1 MFEPY
6 HDHIFSWNNSLGEE
20 KIETG
25 SWLLKRIRESVRL
38 WLMTRSPVW
47 CRHLLELEGIWLRE
61 IIKSWLLIYIY
72 IWLLHILYNNIFGIW
87 LRKIIK
93 SWLLIYMYM
102 WLLILYV
109 DKYVNHPF
117 FYAWNI
123 QSKANRYQTQTSI
136 KECLNISR

>member
-1 MFEPY
+1 MFGPY
-6 HDHIFSWNNSLGEE
+6 HDHIFLWNNSLGEE
-20 KIETG
+20 KIEIE
-25 SWLLKRIRESVRL
+25 SWLLKRSRECVRL

-61 IIKSWLLIYIY
+61 IIKSWLLIYMY

-102 WLLILYV
+102 WLSHILYNNIFGIWLY
-109 DKYVNHPF
+109 KIIKSWLLGRIGIYV
-117 FYAWNI
+117 
-123 QSKANRYQTQTSI
+123 
-136 KECLNISR
+136 CVCVVVLNV